1 MKANTYNH
9 IVKSNTESIYRFVL
23 KMVSDSDTA
32 KDLTQDAFIKLWE
45 ERNHV
50 NELKAKA
57 WLFTTAYRLSLAYL
71 KNKKRFLPEEFIQ
84 DMEVTASDTP
94 DINGIIDQ
102 SLLLLSEMQKS
113 VLLLK
118 DYEGYQYNEI
128 ADILEISGDS
138 VKVHLFRARKKIKD
152 HLKDLRLVI

>member
-1 MKANTYNH
+1 MQASTYNH

-23 KMVSDSDTA
+23 KMISDSDGA

-45 ERNHV
+45 ERNQV

-71 KNKKRFLPEEFIQ
+71 KNKKRFLSEELIQ
-84 DMEVTASDTP
+84 DMEVTMNETP
-94 DINGIIDQ
+94 DINGIISQ

-128 ADILEISGDS
+128 ADILDISDDS
-138 VKVHLFRARKKIKD
+138 VKVHLFRARKKIKE

>member
-1 MKANTYNH
+1 
-9 IVKSNTESIYRFVL
+9 
-23 KMVSDSDTA
+23 
-32 KDLTQDAFIKLWE
+32 
-45 ERNHV
+45 
-50 NELKAKA
+50 
-57 WLFTTAYRLSLAYL
+57 
-71 KNKKRFLPEEFIQ
+71 
-84 DMEVTASDTP
+84 MEVTANDTP

-138 VKVHLFRARKKIKD
+138 VKVHLFRARKKIKE